1 MSVVDLDLVS
11 RHVDVPDEAKRILSK
26 SEQEAFANL
35 NLKWEGSLIQADS
48 YIALHCAVRGPA
60 KGGIRMS
67 DDVSLDETRRLAELM
82 TYKCALAKIPF
93 GGGKSGIRIAPKTL
107 SPEARRALLAEY
119 VHMFGPYLTSGTYV
133 PAPDMG
139 TGPIDM
145 AMIYGFTHIPECVT
159 GKPPRIG
166 GLPGREEA
174 TGYGVA
180 VTTKLAVQDLLG
192 KELKDTTVA
201 VQGFGNVGKWS
212 ARFLAE
218 WGAKVMGLS
227 DVECAVHSDKPITA
241 EEIILAGTAAN
252 LGVRKIPRDDLLLLP
267 VDVLIPAATGGVIDR
282 AVAEKLQAKL
292 IIEAANDPVTGD
304 GDTVLQERG
313 IHAIPDILANSGGVI
328 ASYIEW
334 RQAKSG
340 SLTERT
346 ETYEVIEHQINQAY
360 AGVSA
365 AARDKG
371 ISHRLA
377 AQVIAVDEVVQS
389 MRDRSWI

>member
-11 RHVDVPDEAKRILSK
+11 KHLDVPDDAKRLLNK
-26 SEQEAFANL
+26 SEQEAYANL
-35 NLKWEGSLIQADS
+35 NLKWEGGLLQADAF
-48 YIALHCAVRGPA
+48 IVLHNAVRGPA

-93 GGGKSGIRIAPKTL
+93 GGGKSGIRIAPKSL
-107 SPEARRALLAEY
+107 SPEARRALVSEY
-119 VHMFGPYLTSGTYV
+119 VHVFGPYLTSGTYV

-139 TGPIDM
+139 TTPLDM
-145 AMIYGFTHIPECVT
+145 ATIYGCTHIPECVT

-180 VTTKLAVQDLLG
+180 YTTKLAVEDLMGRDLRG
-192 KELKDTTVA
+192 VTVA

-218 WGAKVMGLS
+218 WGARIVALS
-227 DVECAVHSDKPITA
+227 DVKSAVCADKGISA
-241 EEIILAGTAAN
+241 EDMSQAMSPADLRLPE
-252 LGVRKIPRDDLLLLP
+252 IPRDELLLQS
-267 VDVLIPAATGGVIDR
+267 VDVLIPAATGGVIDGE
-282 AVAEKLQAKL
+282 VASKLRAKL
-292 IIEAANDPVTGD
+292 VIEAANDPVTAEGD
-304 GDTVLQERG
+304 VVLRDRG
-313 IHAIPDILANSGGVI
+313 IPAIPDILANSGGVI

-340 SLTERT
+340 SLTEKS
-346 ETYEVIEHQINQAY
+346 ETYEVIEHQILRAY
-360 AGVSA
+360 ADVSEIAKRQGV
-365 AARDKG
+365 
-371 ISHRLA
+371 SHRLA
-377 AQVIAVDEVVQS
+377 AQILAVDEVVQS
-389 MRDRSWI
+389 MRDRGWI